1 MGGNEGWKL
10 VYSFE
15 DKAMSSTDIFIK
27 YFKKSLKLYP
37 FTYGWNLVLTS
48 ESTYKFKCVC
58 NKERR
63 VFCIRIYKKFLKFK
77 E

>member
-1 MGGNEGWKL
+1 
-10 VYSFE
+10 
-15 DKAMSSTDIFIK
+15 MSSIDTFIK
-27 YFKKSLKLYP
+27 YLKKFKVVPHHLWVKFSI
-37 FTYGWNLVLTS
+37 NS

>member
-1 MGGNEGWKL
+1 MRGNEGWKL

-15 DKAMSSTDIFIK
+15 GNSMSSIDAFIK
-27 YFKKSLKLYP
+27 YKKSLKLYP
-37 FTYGWNLVLTS
+37 LTQGWNSVLVS

>member
-15 DKAMSSTDIFIK
+15 GKDMSSTYTFIK
-27 YFKKSLKLYP
+27 YLKKFK
-37 FTYGWNLVLTS
+37 VLPLQLWVKFSITS